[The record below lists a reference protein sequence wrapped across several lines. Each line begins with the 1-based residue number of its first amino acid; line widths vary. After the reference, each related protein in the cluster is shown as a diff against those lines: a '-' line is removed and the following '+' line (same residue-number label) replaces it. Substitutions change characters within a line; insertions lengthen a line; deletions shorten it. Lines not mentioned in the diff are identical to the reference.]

1 MHTSEVDT
9 DAHTRANNSLSYEN
23 RIRPQEPF
31 LNEEQRYTL
40 FPIMHRDIWD
50 LHKKQEA
57 LFWTAGEIDF
67 SKDNK
72 DWDAMN
78 DEEKY
83 FIKHILAF
91 FAGSD
96 GIVNLNIMQNFS
108 KDVPVFEA
116 QVFYQYQG
124 MIENIHSEVYS
135 LMIETYIK
143 DETEKHKLFNAIEHV
158 PCVQKKLGWA
168 LKWLHSDE
176 RFAKRLVA
184 FAIVEG
190 LFFSGAFCAIYWLK
204 ERNLLPGLTLS
215 NMFIA
220 RDEGIHCTF
229 ACLLYSKIQ
238 HKLSAEEI
246 KGMISE
252 AVDIEKEFIIES
264 LPCKLIGM
272 NSDLMIQYI
281 EYVADRLSN
290 MLGYDK
296 IYFSSNPFSFMDAIS
311 VDSKENFFETR
322 GSQYSKASV
331 INQGKP
337 VIAFT
342 DDF

>member
-1 MHTSEVDT
+1 METPKVDQV
-9 DAHTRANNSLSYEN
+9 AN
-23 RIRPQEPF
+23 EPF
-31 LNEEQRYTL
+31 LNEKQRLTL
-40 FPIMHRDIWD
+40 FPILHQDIWSM
-50 LHKKQEA
+50 HKKQEA

-67 SKDNK
+67 SKDGK
-72 DWDAMN
+72 DWEEMSH
-78 DEEKY
+78 DEKW
-83 FIKHILAF
+83 FVKHILAF

-96 GIVNLNIMQNFS
+96 GIVNLNIMRNFS

-124 MIENIHSEVYS
+124 MMENIHSEVYS

-143 DETEKHKLFNAIEHV
+143 DEDEKHRLFNAIEFV
-158 PCVQKKLGWA
+158 PCVQKKMKWA
-168 LKWLHSDE
+168 LKWLESDE

-220 RDEGIHCTF
+220 RDEGMHCDF
-229 ACLLYSKIQ
+229 ACMLYSKIQ
-238 HKLSAEEI
+238 NKLSNDDI
-246 KGMISE
+246 KGMIEE
-252 AVDIEKEFIIES
+252 AVDIEKEFIVDS

-272 NSDLMIQYI
+272 NSDMMIQYI
-281 EYVADRLSN
+281 QYVADRLCH

-296 IYFSSNPFSFMDAIS
+296 IYNSKNPFNFMEAIS

-331 INQGKP
+331 INQGKSMYDNREGKSEL
-337 VIAFT
+337 VIT